1 MQKLRKQKAKMIKI
15 AIQIICFLL
24 LVANY
29 YAQSDTIQKTQKII
43 NEVVAKSYPELKN
56 KNIEVQTFKSESDY
70 FQSRFSFGKMLTFQ
84 KMRYIIFVNPKVFE
98 KNAPESGIRSII
110 AHELAHVL
118 YYSKRNRFELIG
130 LARLSSK
137 DFTQKFER
145 GADLEAIAR
154 GYGEGLKDYRNWLYQ
169 NIPAKNLEEKK
180 RNYFSPEE
188 IDLML
193 EILQKKP
200 ETIEK
205 WRKNVPRNKA
215 EITP

>member
-1 MQKLRKQKAKMIKI
+1 MKKI
-15 AIQIICFLL
+15 FIQIFIILA
-24 LVANY
+24 LVVHF
-29 YAQSDTIQKTQKII
+29 YAQTNTIQKTQKIV
-43 NEVVAKSYPELKN
+43 NEVLEKSYPELKS
-56 KNIEVQTFKSESDY
+56 KKIEIQTFKSESDY
-70 FQSRFSFGKMLTFQ
+70 FQSRFSFGKMLALQ

-110 AHELAHVL
+110 AHEIAHVL

-154 GYGEGLKDYRNWLYQ
+154 GYGDGLKDYRNWLYQ

-188 IDLML
+188 IDLIL

>member
-1 MQKLRKQKAKMIKI
+1 MRRI
-15 AIQIICFLL
+15 AIQIFLV
-24 LVANY
+24 VALFTSIQ
-29 YAQSDTIQKTQKII
+29 AQSDAIQKTQKII
-43 NEVVAKSYPELKN
+43 NEVVEKSFPELKT
-56 KNIEVQTFKSESDY
+56 KKIEVKNFQSESDY

-110 AHELAHVL
+110 AHEIAHVL
-118 YYSKRNRFELIG
+118 YYSKRNRMELLG
-130 LARLSSK
+130 LIKLSSK

-154 GYGEGLKDYRNWLYQ
+154 GYGSGIKDYRQWLYL
-169 NIPAKNLEEKK
+169 NIPQKNLEEKK

-193 EILQKKP
+193 EILRQKP
-200 ETIEK
+200 EMMEK

-215 EITP
+215 ELTQ

>member
-1 MQKLRKQKAKMIKI
+1 MRRI
-15 AIQIICFLL
+15 AIQVFLVIV
-24 LVANY
+24 LVASIQ
-29 YAQSDTIQKTQKII
+29 AQSDAVQKTQKII
-43 NEVVAKSYPELKN
+43 NEVVEKSFPELKT
-56 KNIEVQTFKSESDY
+56 KKIEVKNFQSESDY

-110 AHELAHVL
+110 AHEIAHVL
-118 YYSKRNRFELIG
+118 YYSKRNRMELLG
-130 LARLSSK
+130 LIKLSSK

-154 GYGEGLKDYRNWLYQ
+154 GYGNGIKDYRQWLYL
-169 NIPAKNLEEKK
+169 NIPQKNLEEKK

-193 EILQKKP
+193 EILRQKP
-200 ETIEK
+200 EMMEK
-205 WRKNVPRNKA
+205 WRKNIPRNRT
-215 EITP
+215 ELMQ

>member
-1 MQKLRKQKAKMIKI
+1 MKRLT
-15 AIQIICFLL
+15 IQFFIIFSF
-24 LVANY
+24 VAHI

-43 NEVVAKSYPELKN
+43 NEVVAKSYPELKS
-56 KNIEVQTFKSESDY
+56 KNIEVQIFKSESDY
-70 FQSRFSFGKMLTFQ
+70 FQSRFSFGKMLTLQ

-118 YYSKRNRFELIG
+118 YYSQRNRVELIG

-137 DFTQKFER
+137 DFNQKFER

>member
-1 MQKLRKQKAKMIKI
+1 MRKI
-15 AIQIICFLL
+15 AVPIFLIFL
-24 LVANY
+24 YVTNF
-29 YAQSDTIQKTQKII
+29 YAQTDAIQKTQKIV
-43 NEVVAKSYPELKN
+43 NEVIEKSFPELKS
-56 KNIEVQTFKSESDY
+56 KKIEVKTFQSESDY

-110 AHELAHVL
+110 AHEIAHVL
-118 YYSKRNRFELIG
+118 YYSKRNRVELLG
-130 LARLSSK
+130 LIKLSSK

-154 GYGEGLKDYRNWLYQ
+154 GYGGGIKDYRQWLYQ
-169 NIPAKNLEEKK
+169 NIPQKNLEEKK

-193 EILQKKP
+193 EILRQKP
-200 ETIEK
+200 EMMEK
-205 WRKNVPRNKA
+205 WRKNIPRNKA
-215 EITP
+215 ELTQ

>member
-1 MQKLRKQKAKMIKI
+1 MRKI
-15 AIQIICFLL
+15 AVLIFLIFL
-24 LVANY
+24 YVTNF
-29 YAQSDTIQKTQKII
+29 YAQTDAIQKTQKII

-56 KNIEVQTFKSESDY
+56 KKIEVKTFQSELDY
-70 FQSRFSFGKMLTFQ
+70 FQSRFSLGKMLTFQ

-110 AHELAHVL
+110 AHEIAHVL
-118 YYSKRNRFELIG
+118 YYSKRNRIELLG
-130 LARLSSK
+130 LIKLSSK

-154 GYGEGLKDYRNWLYQ
+154 GYGSGIKDYRQWLYQ
-169 NIPAKNLEEKK
+169 NIPQKNLEEKK

-193 EILQKKP
+193 EILGQKP
-200 ETIEK
+200 EMMEK
-205 WRKNVPRNKA
+205 WRKNIPRNKA
-215 EITP
+215 ELTQ

>member
-1 MQKLRKQKAKMIKI
+1 MRRI
-15 AIQIICFLL
+15 AIQVFLVIA
-24 LVANY
+24 LVASIQ
-29 YAQSDTIQKTQKII
+29 AQSDAIQKTQKII
-43 NEVVAKSYPELKN
+43 NEVVEKSFPELKT
-56 KNIEVQTFKSESDY
+56 KKIEVKNFQSESDY

-110 AHELAHVL
+110 AHEIAHVL
-118 YYSKRNRFELIG
+118 YYSKRNRMELLG
-130 LARLSSK
+130 LIKLSSK

-154 GYGEGLKDYRNWLYQ
+154 GYGSGIKDYRQWLYL
-169 NIPAKNLEEKK
+169 NIPQKNLEEKK

-193 EILQKKP
+193 EILRQKP
-200 ETIEK
+200 EMMEK

-215 EITP
+215 ELTQ